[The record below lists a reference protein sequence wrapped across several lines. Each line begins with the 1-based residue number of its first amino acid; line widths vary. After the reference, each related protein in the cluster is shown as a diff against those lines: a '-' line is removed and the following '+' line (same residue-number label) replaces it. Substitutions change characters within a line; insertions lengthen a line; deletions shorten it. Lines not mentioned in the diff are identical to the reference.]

1 MGVSLVCK
9 VLNSSPSA
17 DFGSSPAML
26 TPHVG
31 CPVYKVTSGMA
42 SLGDSEGQQQAK
54 GLSPV
59 RAPKGSRVDKGPTQM
74 TRAQMWANLI
84 TTGLDKN
91 NIDKQLNAVLL
102 EQWKQLS
109 PEQQF
114 TKCEKHPR
122 HEVRVVQI
130 KDFMPTGDVSAD
142 ALFHF
147 EQRLHVELAVHW

>member
-1 MGVSLVCK
+1 M
-9 VLNSSPSA
+9 
-17 DFGSSPAML
+17 
-26 TPHVG
+26 T
-31 CPVYKVTSGMA
+31 
-42 SLGDSEGQQQAK
+42 QAQ
-54 GLSPV
+54 
-59 RAPKGSRVDKGPTQM
+59 R
-74 TRAQMWANLI
+74 WANLI

-91 NIDKQLNAVLL
+91 KIDKQPNAVLL

-114 TKCEKHPR
+114 TKCEKHPQ
-122 HEVRVVQI
+122 HEVRAVQI